1 MAKTKRMSMTIPE
14 SIFNDLEYVSKH
26 LRVSRSSL
34 ISEILATNISSI
46 RGVVEQCVPEA
57 SDTSTVEASLSRDP
71 EKVRTYLDSLSA
83 ALTQAQN
90 DFEDQRSDLYKAMDG
105 AKHEH

>member
-1 MAKTKRMSMTIPE
+1 MTIPE
-14 SIFNDLEYVSKH
+14 SIFDDLEYVSKH

-34 ISEILATNISSI
+34 ISEILASNIKSI
-46 RGVVEQCVPEA
+46 RTVIEQCIPDD
-57 SDTSTVEASLSRDP
+57 SDSGEDYHSLSRDP
-71 EKVRTYLDSLSA
+71 DKVRSYLDSLST

-90 DFEDQRSDLYKAMDG
+90 DFESERTELYNAMDG